1 MAASIAAN
9 PPHRP
14 VAVAAQPVRRRSR
27 RRPAVPRTFK
37 TCPLGP
43 APLWVTTPIARLAS
57 APAGRPAYVPSHPPA
72 GSIVQVIHSCSH
84 PVDKWTS
91 HDAPRRT
98 EVAVASAGTDGLGD

>member
-14 VAVAAQPVRRRSR
+14 VAVAAQ
-27 RRPAVPRTFK
+27 
-37 TCPLGP
+37 
-43 APLWVTTPIARLAS
+43 PLWVTTPIARLAS